1 MKVMDNMD
9 RRWFERGAI
18 IGRRIPDM
26 TYPFSNFGQQ
36 LGTGSGIGEL
46 MDDLGH
52 ALASGG
58 PDLKMLG
65 GGQPARIPE
74 MNAVWRR
81 RLEEL
86 MEENGGLERSLTSYD
101 PPRGNPHF
109 LEAIATLFRET
120 FGWAL
125 TADNVAVTAGGQT
138 AFYFLF
144 NLLAGEMP
152 DGTRRKVL
160 LPLVPEYIGYANQG
174 HCGEL
179 FRAVTPLIEKTG
191 PHEFKYRVD
200 FDNLEVTPDIAAI
213 CASRPTNPT
222 GNVLTDDEVAR
233 LSAIAKQHGIPL
245 IIDNAYGA
253 PFPGIIF
260 AEAKAFWEEHVI
272 LTLSLSKIGL
282 PGTRTGIVIGPPEV
296 IRALGSMSAIAGLSN
311 PNMGQQITLP
321 LIRSGE
327 ILKLSNEV
335 VRPFYQEKCRLAREA
350 AAEAFGD
357 GIEWF
362 MHVSEGALFLWFWFP
377 GLAISSKEL
386 YERLKEREVL
396 IIPGEYFFFGLEDES
411 WQHRRECIRV
421 SYAMD
426 GAVVR
431 EGLRIIAEEVRRA
444 GQPAVVG

>member
-1 MKVMDNMD
+1 M
-9 RRWFERGAI
+9 GAE
-18 IGRRIPDM
+18 M
-26 TYPFSNFGQQ
+26 SYLLSNFGKN
-36 LGTGSGIGEL
+36 LGSGSGIGEL

-74 MNAVWRR
+74 MNAVWRS

-86 MEENGGLERSLTSYD
+86 LEEMGGLERALTTYD
-101 PPRGNPHF
+101 PPGGNPYF
-109 LEAIATLFRET
+109 IQAVATLFRET
-120 FGWAL
+120 FGW
-125 TADNVAVTAGGQT
+125 DIGPENVGVTSGGQT

-152 DGTRRKVL
+152 DGSRRKIL

-174 HCGEL
+174 VSGDL

-191 PHEFKYRVD
+191 PHEFKYRVN
-200 FDNLEVTPDIAAI
+200 FDKLEVTPDIAAI

-222 GNVLTDDEVAR
+222 GNVLTDGEIAR

-260 AEAKAFWEEHVI
+260 ADATPFWESHVV
-272 LTLSLSKIGL
+272 LTLSLSKLGL
-282 PGTRTGIVIGPPEV
+282 PGTRTGIVIGPPEI

-311 PNMGQQITLP
+311 PNIGQQITLP

-327 ILKLSNEV
+327 ILRLSREV
-335 VRPFYQEKCRLAREA
+335 VRPFYQEKCRLARHA
-350 AAEAFGD
+350 AVEAFGND
-357 GIEWF
+357 IDWF
-362 MHVSEGALFLWFWFP
+362 MHRSEGALFLWFWFP
-377 GLAISSKEL
+377 GLSITSQEL
-386 YERLKEREVL
+386 YQRLKKRGVL
-396 IIPGEYFFFGLEDES
+396 VIPGHHFFFGQEDEN
-411 WQHRRECIRV
+411 WPHRHECIRV

-426 GAVVR
+426 ENVVR
-431 EGLRIIAEEVRRA
+431 DGLRVIAEEVRRL
-444 GQPAVVG
+444 V

>member
-1 MKVMDNMD
+1 
-9 RRWFERGAI
+9 
-18 IGRRIPDM
+18 
-26 TYPFSNFGQQ
+26 
-36 LGTGSGIGEL
+36 

-65 GGQPARIPE
+65 GGQPARIAE

-86 MEENGGLERSLTSYD
+86 MEENGGLERSLTCYD

-120 FGWAL
+120 FGWDL
-125 TADNVAVTAGGQT
+125 GRENVAITSGGQT

-144 NLLAGEMP
+144 NLLAGKMP
-152 DGTRRKVL
+152 DGSRRKIL

-174 HCGEL
+174 IGGDL
-179 FRAVTPLIEKTG
+179 FQAVSPLIETNG
-191 PHEFKYRVD
+191 PHEFKYRVN
-200 FDNLEVTPDIAAI
+200 FDALEVTPDIAAI

-222 GNVLTDDEVAR
+222 GNVLTDEEVAR
-233 LSAIAKQHGIPL
+233 LSAIAKDNGIPL

-260 AEAKAFWEEHVI
+260 ADATPFWDKHVV
-272 LTLSLSKIGL
+272 LTYSLSKIGL
-282 PGTRTGIVIGPPEV
+282 PGTRTGIVIGPPEI

-311 PNMGQQITLP
+311 PNIGQQITLP

-327 ILKLSNEV
+327 ILALSREV
-335 VRPFYQEKCRLAREA
+335 VRPFYQKKCNLARQA
-350 AAEAFGD
+350 ASDAFGD
-357 GIEWF
+357 DIEWY
-362 MHVSEGALFLWFWFP
+362 MHRSEGALFLWFWFP
-377 GLAISSKEL
+377 QLKITSQEL
-386 YERLKEREVL
+386 YERLKKREVL
-396 IIPGEYFFFGLEDES
+396 VIPGQHFFFGLDDDT
-411 WQHRRECIRV
+411 WAHRHQCIRV

-426 GAVVR
+426 EAVVR
-431 EGLRIIAEEVRRA
+431 AGLQIIAEEVRNS
-444 GQPAVVG
+444 

>member
-1 MKVMDNMD
+1 MS
-9 RRWFERGAI
+9 
-18 IGRRIPDM
+18 
-26 TYPFSNFGQQ
+26 YPFSKFGNH

-46 MDDLGH
+46 MEDLGH

-58 PDLKMLG
+58 PDLCMLG

-86 MEENGGLERSLTSYD
+86 IEENGGIERALTSYD
-101 PPRGNPHF
+101 PPSGNPAF
-109 LEAIATLFRET
+109 RSAIAALFRET
-120 FGWAL
+120 FGWNL
-125 TADNVAVTAGGQT
+125 TDENVAVTAGGQT

-144 NLLAGEMP
+144 NLLAGDMP
-152 DGTRRKVL
+152 DGSRRKIL

-174 HCGEL
+174 NCGDL
-179 FRAVTPLIEKTG
+179 FRAVLPIIEKTG

-200 FDNLEVTPDIAAI
+200 FEGLNITADIAAI

-222 GNVLTDDEVAR
+222 GNVLTDGEVAN
-233 LSAIAKQHGIPL
+233 LSAVAKKHGIPL

-253 PFPGIIF
+253 PFPGILF
-260 AEAKAFWEEHVI
+260 AEATPFWDEHVI

-282 PGTRTGIVIGPPEV
+282 PGTRTGIVIGPPEI

-311 PNMGQQITLP
+311 PSIGQQITLP

-327 ILKLSNEV
+327 ILRLSRDV
-335 VRPFYQEKCRLAREA
+335 VRPFYQEKCRLARDAAFEA
-350 AAEAFGD
+350 MGEGF
-357 GIEWF
+357 EWF

-377 GLAISSKEL
+377 ALPISSQEL
-386 YERLKEREVL
+386 YQRLKQREVL
-396 IIPGEYFFFGLEDES
+396 IIPGEHFFFGHDDLAWS
-411 WQHRRECIRV
+411 HRHECIRV

-426 GAVVR
+426 EAVVR
-431 EGLRIIAEEVRRA
+431 KGLCIIAEEVRKAWAR
-444 GQPAVVG
+444 

>member
-1 MKVMDNMD
+1 MS
-9 RRWFERGAI
+9 
-18 IGRRIPDM
+18 
-26 TYPFSNFGQQ
+26 YPFSKFGHH

-58 PDLKMLG
+58 PDLCMLG

-74 MNAVWRR
+74 INAVWRR

-86 MEENGGLERSLTSYD
+86 MDETGGLERSLTSYD
-101 PPRGNPHF
+101 PPSGNPAF
-109 LEAIATLFRET
+109 LEAVAALFRDT
-120 FGWAL
+120 FGWNL
-125 TADNVAVTAGGQT
+125 TAENVAVTSGGQT

-152 DGTRRKVL
+152 DGSRRKIL

-174 HCGEL
+174 NCGDL
-179 FRAVTPLIEKTG
+179 FRAVTPVIGKTG

-200 FDNLEVTPDIAAI
+200 FENLKVTPDIAAI

-222 GNVLTDDEVAR
+222 GNVLTDEEVAH
-233 LSAIAKQHGIPL
+233 LSNIAKEHGIPL

-253 PFPGIIF
+253 PFPGILF
-260 AEAKAFWEEHVI
+260 ADATPFWDEHVI

-282 PGTRTGIVIGPPEV
+282 PGTRTGIVVGPPEI

-311 PNMGQQITLP
+311 PSIGQQITLP

-327 ILKLSNEV
+327 ILRLSREV
-335 VRPFYQEKCRLAREA
+335 VRPFYQEKCRLARNA
-350 AAEAFGD
+350 ALETMGD
-357 GIEWF
+357 EFDWF

-377 GLAISSKEL
+377 GLPVSSQEL
-386 YERLKEREVL
+386 YQRLKQREVL
-396 IIPGEYFFFGLEDES
+396 VIPGEYFFFGLDDPD
-411 WQHRRECIRV
+411 WAHRHECIRV

-426 GAVVR
+426 EAVVR
-431 EGLRIIAEEVRRA
+431 EGLRIVADEVRNVWM
-444 GQPAVVG
+444 P